1 MENFV
6 HVSHLNAAEHS
17 PSKFY
22 ATKYEG
28 ELAVKDAFPD
38 ATIVRPATLFGY
50 EDRLL
55 TNMAGELDFLITHL
69 SLSRDLT

>member
-38 ATIVRPATLFGY
+38 ATIVRPGTMYGY
-50 EDRLL
+50 EDRFLN
-55 TNMAGELDFLITHL
+55 NMASKGSYIQFLEHA
-69 SLSRDLT
+69 LT